1 MGVVCS
7 TTCHSASNNSIE
19 HPQHPTPKEDEDREE
34 EEEEEEENNIKFQG
48 RVKNSR
54 QQQQ

>member
-1 MGVVCS
+1 MGLVCS
-7 TTCHSASNNSIE
+7 TICHSASNNSIE

-34 EEEEEEENNIKFQG
+34 EQEENNIKFQG
-48 RVKNSR
+48 RAKNSR